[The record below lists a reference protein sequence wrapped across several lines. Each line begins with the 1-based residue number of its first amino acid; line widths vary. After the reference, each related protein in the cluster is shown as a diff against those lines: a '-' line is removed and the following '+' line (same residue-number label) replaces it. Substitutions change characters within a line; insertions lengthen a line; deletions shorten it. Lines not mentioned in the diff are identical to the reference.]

1 LLIREGGTI
10 PIGGMFQRELGLP
23 MVTFGLASGGNIH
36 APNEYVHEAHIPLAI
51 ELAIHCYYHLAE
63 TMAR

>member
-1 LLIREGGTI
+1 
-10 PIGGMFQRELGLP
+10 MFQRELGLP